1 MCNIVK
7 MTIIQMETIPTSVC
21 NIVEMIMIT
30 METILTS
37 MCNTVKMMMIAM
49 RVIMMMMMCRCSG
62 RLSCRQAKLENHT
75 AVVQHLLCSR
85 R

>member
-37 MCNTVKMMMIAM
+37 LCNTVKMMMIAM
-49 RVIMMMMMCRCSG
+49 KIMMMMCRCSD
-62 RLSCRQAKLENHT
+62 RLSCRQAKLENHA

>member
-37 MCNTVKMMMIAM
+37 LCNTVKMMMIAM
-49 RVIMMMMMCRCSG
+49 KIMIMMMMCRCSD
-62 RLSCRQAKLENHT
+62 RLSCRQAKLENHA
-75 AVVQHLLCSR
+75 AVVEHLLCSR